1 MKKENIAK
9 YITNAFRDGY
19 KCPHINVLD
28 TKPRFM
34 KELPHS
40 VVAFRQV
47 KIGGDFKI
55 IISSLRKG
63 KEKSE
68 K

>member
-1 MKKENIAK
+1 MLSEMD
-9 YITNAFRDGY
+9 TNA
-19 KCPHINVLD
+19 PHTNVLD

-47 KIGGDFKI
+47 QIGGDFKI
-55 IISSLRKG
+55 ILSSLRKS

>member
-1 MKKENIAK
+1 MLSEMDI
-9 YITNAFRDGY
+9 NA
-19 KCPHINVLD
+19 PHTNVLD

-47 KIGGDFKI
+47 QIGGDFKI
-55 IISSLRKG
+55 ILSSLRKS

>member
-1 MKKENIAK
+1 MLSEMDINV
-9 YITNAFRDGY
+9 
-19 KCPHINVLD
+19 PHINVLN
-28 TKPRFM
+28 TKPRSM

-40 VVAFRQV
+40 VVAFRLV
-47 KIGGDFKI
+47 KIGGDLKI
-55 IISSLRKG
+55 IISSLRRG

>member
-1 MKKENIAK
+1 MLSEMDINVP
-9 YITNAFRDGY
+9 N
-19 KCPHINVLD
+19 INVLN
-28 TKPRFM
+28 TKPRSM

-40 VVAFRQV
+40 VVTFRQV
-47 KIGGDFKI
+47 QIGGDFKI
-55 IISSLRKG
+55 ILSSLRKS